1 MEKRKRWQNFTQTP
15 YKKTQIVQKMRAG
28 EKKSFGTHNTRFFRC
43 FRILFLCF
51 LSLQVI
57 VSDSIETKLHEWVV
71 ESTTVSF
78 LFCVY
83 VLSHHT
89 SNKRNDQSG
98 KLYHIK
104 YDHMKQHV
112 KVFWCV
118 DFDKKKRK
126 QRKNVR
132 NKKKE
137 SFRNLFFEPMNCF
150 LLVLDLKKEN
160 KMSQTSLTF
169 C

>member
-1 MEKRKRWQNFTQTP
+1 MAKFHSKHHM
-15 YKKTQIVQKMRAG
+15 KKKPQIVQKMRAG

-57 VSDSIETKLHEWVV
+57 VSDSSIETKLHEWVV
-71 ESTTVSF
+71 ESI
-78 LFCVY
+78 
-83 VLSHHT
+83 VLILCLCFITSHIKQK
-89 SNKRNDQSG
+89 KRSERKALPD
-98 KLYHIK
+98 IK